1 MRLLNLCKMELK
13 VSNIKAYLYSHDGQ
27 DYANDKWDYGLIKE
41 IFDKYYVDQIRVTEL
56 PECDRAFVVIPGPQV
71 AGNEDG
77 LFEELKKIS
86 RVVLFINGDENA
98 RFDVSK
104 IIHPNIEI
112 WIQYPNEKHGKYN
125 KMPIGVPQHLK
136 DNAPEYKEKEYDVYF
151 GGQITH
157 ARRKELAPV
166 MPTLNNSLYGPTKG
180 FSLGDKPKDYYAK
193 LASAKIAPCPSG
205 AAVIDTFRFYEAIE
219 LLTLPIADKLDPSMT
234 ETKFYMK
241 MFGPEFPVE
250 SVDNWNNIQKLIPNL
265 LENYPNNMHIVVSWW
280 IKYKRDLGIKIMR
293 QINA

>member
-1 MRLLNLCKMELK
+1 MNQI
-13 VSNIKAYLYSHDGQ
+13 NAYLYSHDGQ
-27 DYANDKWDYGLIKE
+27 DYANDKWDYGLLKE
-41 IFDKYYVDQIRVTEL
+41 IFDKHGVDQTRVTEI
-56 PECDRAFVVIPGPQV
+56 PKADKAFVVIPGPQT
-71 AGNEDG
+71 AGNE
-77 LFEELKKIS
+77 ELLSNELNKLS

-104 IIHPNIEI
+104 IRHNNIEI
-112 WIQYPNEKHGKYN
+112 WIQYPHEKHDQYN

-157 ARRKELAPV
+157 SRRKELALV
-166 MPTLNNSLYGPTKG
+166 MPILKNSLYGPTRG

-193 LASAKIAPCPSG
+193 LSSAKIAPCPSG
-205 AAVIDTFRFYEAIE
+205 AAVIDTFRFFESIE

-241 MFGPEFPVE
+241 MFGPEFPVQ
-250 SVDNWNNIQKLIPNL
+250 SVDNWNNIEKLLPEL
-265 LENYPNNMHIVVSWW
+265 LDNYPNNMHRVVGWW
-280 IKYKRDLGIKIMR
+280 IKYKRDLGIKIME
-293 QINA
+293 QLNA

>member
-1 MRLLNLCKMELK
+1 MRFIYIMNQY
-13 VSNIKAYLYSHDGQ
+13 NAYLYSHDGQ
-27 DYANDKWDYGLIKE
+27 DYANDKWDYGLLKE
-41 IFDKYYVDQIRVTEL
+41 IFDKHGVDQTRVTEI
-56 PECDRAFVVIPGPQV
+56 PEADKAFVVIPGPQT
-71 AGNEDG
+71 AGNE
-77 LFEELKKIS
+77 ELLSNELNKLS

-104 IIHPNIEI
+104 IRHNNIEI
-112 WIQYPNEKHGKYN
+112 WIQYPHEKHDQYN

-157 ARRKELAPV
+157 SRRKELALV
-166 MPTLNNSLYGPTKG
+166 MPILKNSLYGPTRG

-193 LASAKIAPCPSG
+193 LSSAKIAPCPSG
-205 AAVIDTFRFYEAIE
+205 AAVIDTFRFFESIE

-241 MFGPEFPVE
+241 MFGPEFPVQ
-250 SVDNWNNIQKLIPNL
+250 SVDNWNNIEKLLPEL
-265 LENYPNNMHIVVSWW
+265 LDNYPNNMHRVVGWW
-280 IKYKRDLGIKIMR
+280 IKYKRDLGIKIME
-293 QINA
+293 QLNA

>member
-1 MRLLNLCKMELK
+1 MNQY
-13 VSNIKAYLYSHDGQ
+13 NAYLYSHDGQ
-27 DYANDKWDYGLIKE
+27 DYANDKWDYGLLKE
-41 IFDKYYVDQIRVTEL
+41 IFDKYEVDQTRVTEI
-56 PECDRAFVVIPGPQV
+56 PKADKAFVVIPGPQT
-71 AGNEDG
+71 AGNE
-77 LFEELKKIS
+77 ELLSNELNKLS

-104 IIHPNIEI
+104 IRHNNIEI
-112 WIQYPNEKHGKYN
+112 WIQYPHEKHDQYN

-136 DNAPEYKEKEYDVYF
+136 DNVPEYKEKEYDVYF

-157 ARRKELAPV
+157 SRRKELASV
-166 MPTLNNSLYGPTKG
+166 MPRLKNSLYGPTKG

-193 LASAKIAPCPSG
+193 LSSAKIAPCPSG
-205 AAVIDTFRFYEAIE
+205 AAVIDTFRFFESIE

-234 ETKFYMK
+234 ETKFYKK

-250 SVDNWNNIQKLIPNL
+250 SLDNWNNIQELLPDL
-265 LENYPNNMHIVVSWW
+265 LENYPSNMHKVVSWW
-280 IKYKRDLGIKIMR
+280 IKYKRDLGIKIME

>member
-1 MRLLNLCKMELK
+1 MNQY
-13 VSNIKAYLYSHDGQ
+13 NAYLYSHDGQ
-27 DYANDKWDYGLIKE
+27 DYANDKWDYGLLKE
-41 IFDKYYVDQIRVTEL
+41 IFDKHGVDQTRVTEI
-56 PECDRAFVVIPGPQV
+56 PEADKAFVVIPGPQT
-71 AGNEDG
+71 AGNE
-77 LFEELKKIS
+77 ELLSNELNKLS

-104 IIHPNIEI
+104 IRHNNIEI
-112 WIQYPNEKHGKYN
+112 WIQYPHEKHDQYN

-157 ARRKELAPV
+157 SRRKELALV
-166 MPTLNNSLYGPTKG
+166 MPILKNSLYGPTRG

-193 LASAKIAPCPSG
+193 LSSAKIAPCPSG
-205 AAVIDTFRFYEAIE
+205 AAVIDTFRFFESIE

-241 MFGPEFPVE
+241 MFGPEFPVQ
-250 SVDNWNNIQKLIPNL
+250 SVDNWNNIEKLLPEL
-265 LENYPNNMHIVVSWW
+265 LDNYPNNMHRVVGWW
-280 IKYKRDLGIKIMR
+280 IKYKRDLGIKIME
-293 QINA
+293 QLNA

>member
-1 MRLLNLCKMELK
+1 MRFIYIMNQY
-13 VSNIKAYLYSHDGQ
+13 NAYLYSHDGQ
-27 DYANDKWDYGLIKE
+27 DYANDKWDYGLLKE
-41 IFDKYYVDQIRVTEL
+41 IFDKHEVDQVRVTEI
-56 PECDRAFVVIPGPQV
+56 PKADKAFVVIPGPQT
-71 AGNEDG
+71 AGNE
-77 LFEELKKIS
+77 ELLSNELNKLS

-104 IIHPNIEI
+104 IRHNNIEI
-112 WIQYPNEKHGKYN
+112 WIQYPHEKHDQYN

-157 ARRKELAPV
+157 SRRKELALV
-166 MPTLNNSLYGPTKG
+166 MPILKNSLYGPTRG

-193 LASAKIAPCPSG
+193 LSSAKIAPCPSG
-205 AAVIDTFRFYEAIE
+205 AAVIDTFRFFESIE

-250 SVDNWNNIQKLIPNL
+250 SVDNWNNIEKLLPEL
-265 LENYPNNMHIVVSWW
+265 LDNYPNNMHRVVGWW
-280 IKYKRDLGIKIMR
+280 IKYKRDLGIKIME
-293 QINA
+293 QLNA